1 MTTEAQAII
10 DTATAAA
17 APQQLALGSY
27 WIVNTPHGVE
37 RIDLTGDQYR
47 DQPRRKTGTVTV
59 RDAASFLAYYGKHAS
74 PTAEVYADRDRN
86 TVTAILDA
94 HTGHGGV
101 PEWQQHRV
109 TLTLRH
115 SEAFKAW
122 HRVSGD
128 LLTQTTFAEFVEDH
142 RADVIDPTAADLL
155 ELAQTFQAT
164 TKVSFKSSNLLKSGQ
179 RQLSYVEQIDAAGGQ
194 RGDLVIPDRLQ
205 LAIAVY
211 EGATVADAVTARL
224 RYRIDGEGR
233 LRIGVILDQLTDVIA
248 MAFEGVIS
256 EIDAQVPVPVLRGT
270 PA

>member
-1 MTTEAQAII
+1 MSTEAQAII
-10 DTATAAA
+10 DNARTAAM
-17 APQQLALGSY
+17 PQALALGTY

-37 RIDLTGDQYR
+37 HIDLTGDQHR
-47 DQPRRKTGTVTV
+47 DQPRRKKGTVNV
-59 RDAASFLAYYGKHAS
+59 RDAASFLAYYDKHAS

-86 TVTAILDA
+86 TITAILDA
-94 HTGHGGV
+94 HTAHGGQ

-115 SEAFKAW
+115 SDAFKAW
-122 HRVSGD
+122 QGISGN
-128 LLTQTTFAEFVEDH
+128 LLTQTQFAEFIEDH
-142 RADVIDPTAADLL
+142 RADVHDPTAADLL

-164 TKVSFKSSNLLKSGQ
+164 TKVSFKSSTMLKSGQ
-179 RQLSYVEQIDAAGGQ
+179 RQLAYVEQIDAAGGQ
-194 RGDLVIPDRLQ
+194 RGDLLIPDYLQ

-211 EGATVADAVTARL
+211 EGATVADTVTARL

-248 MAFEGVIS
+248 TAFEGVIS